1 MTESN
6 YEKFENQGTIEC
18 DCGGDWDNEI
28 RLDKIDEVMARTK
41 LSFSEAKAVL
51 EKYEY
56 DIVEALAAI
65 DEAKQAE
72 YEEAKQKI
80 RERYED
86 AKDFSREKYEE
97 LKAGGLDGYNNMKNK
112 IKEKDLP
119 GQMSKVRDKAKAAV
133 SAPVRIT
140 KGGKEV
146 PAGIFG
152 AGLASLLYPLHK
164 SKGVAAAG
172 LTVVGAWLINKGKNN
187 PEMKDGIK
195 NAVDGFSR
203 NISESFS
210 GWGKG
215 ESECFTIH
223 LNNDGTAV
231 QTDNAE
237 NAAGKDDEE

>member
-1 MTESN
+1 MTDSN
-6 YEKFENQGTIEC
+6 CKEFENQC
-18 DCGGDWDNEI
+18 AVDFDCGEDWENEI

-80 RERYED
+80 RDRYED

-97 LKAGGLDGYNNMKNK
+97 LKAGSVNGYNNVKNK
-112 IKEKDLP
+112 IKEQDLK
-119 GQMSKVRDKAKAAV
+119 GRMGEACDKVKAAAA
-133 SAPVRIT
+133 SPVRIT

-172 LTVVGAWLINKGKNN
+172 LTVVGAWLVKKAKDN

-203 NISESFS
+203 NMSESFS
-210 GWGKG
+210 GWGKDDDD
-215 ESECFTIH
+215 CFTIR
-223 LNNDGTAV
+223 LDENGGAVV
-231 QTDNAE
+231 QTDAAE
-237 NAAGKDDEE
+237 DDKNGEE

>member
-1 MTESN
+1 MTDGN
-6 YEKFENQGTIEC
+6 YKEIDEQMGAEC
-18 DCGGDWDNEI
+18 SMGDDWENEI
-28 RLDKIDEVMARTK
+28 RLDKIDEVAARTK

-72 YEEAKQKI
+72 YEDAKQKI

-86 AKDFSREKYEE
+86 AKDFGREKYQE
-97 LKAGGLDGYNNMKNK
+97 LKAGGVDGYNNVKNK
-112 IKEKDLP
+112 IKEQDFK
-119 GQMSKVRDKAKAAV
+119 GQMGKVCEKAKAVAL
-133 SAPVRIT
+133 SPVQIT
-140 KGGKEV
+140 KGGKKV

-152 AGLASLLYPLHK
+152 AGLASILYPLHK

-172 LTVVGAWLINKGKNN
+172 LTVVGAWLIAKGKNN

-195 NAVDGFSR
+195 NAVGGFGR
-203 NISESFS
+203 NVSKSFS

-215 ESECFTIH
+215 DDDCFTIRV
-223 LNNDGTAV
+223 DEKGSATV
-231 QTDNAE
+231 QTDSSPA
-237 NAAGKDDEE
+237 KDKE